1 MTMKKKEDEAVQDLN
16 LPGARRV
23 PEAYFVFLFHI
34 RTLVVG
40 VSMDDS

>member
-23 PEAYFVFLFHI
+23 PEAYFVFLFHN
-34 RTLVVG
+34 RTLLVG
-40 VSMDDS
+40 VSLDHS